1 MKNLATAKTETY
13 GLEVEGQTGQEVRF
27 SLAGRIALDNVYELL
42 EELRQRLEEMIP
54 AKLEVDLAQVE
65 YLDSSGAL
73 ALIFLE
79 KEAKKK
85 DIPFAF
91 VKTTEEAERIMGL
104 IDPEELDR
112 PLLRQAE
119 KLNFFEFLGK
129 TALGLWHEG
138 YNLLS
143 FFGKLLTSL
152 MFLIFRPRLV
162 RWGEV
167 LVYMQKTGVEAVPI
181 LGMMSLLMG
190 LVLAFMSSFTL
201 RQFGAMIYVAALV
214 NVAFARELGSLLT
227 GILIA
232 GRSGS
237 SFAAEIGTMKVNEEV
252 DALEVMGFEP
262 VRFLAVPK
270 VLATM
275 FVMPV
280 LTLYSMFFGIL
291 GGFLAAV
298 TLLDLTIFTYINET
312 RKVLELFDIFY
323 SLFKSV
329 IYGMIIAVIGCQRGF
344 QVRGGAQ
351 EVGTATT
358 SAVVAGLFL
367 IIVAAALLSIVDQY
381 IRPFFG

>member
-1 MKNLATAKTETY
+1 MNTSAAQAENH
-13 GLEVEGQTGQEVRF
+13 GLDIEGQKGREVRF
-27 SLAGRIALDNVYELL
+27 SLSGRIALDNVYELL
-42 EELRQRLEEMIP
+42 EELRAQLEEMSP
-54 AKLEVDLAQVE
+54 AKLEVDLGRVE

-73 ALIFLE
+73 ALIYLE
-79 KEAKKK
+79 KEAKTKN
-85 DIPFAF
+85 IPFAF
-91 VKTTEEAERIMGL
+91 VKATDEAQRIMGL
-104 IDPEELDR
+104 IDPEELDLL
-112 PLLRQAE
+112 PLRQE
-119 KLNFFEFLGK
+119 EQLNFFEFLGK
-129 TALGLWHEG
+129 AALGLWGEG
-138 YNLLS
+138 YQLLS

-152 MFLIFRPRLV
+152 VFLFFRPRLI

-167 LVYMQKTGVEAVPI
+167 LVYMQKTGVEAFPI

-201 RQFGAMIYVAALV
+201 REFGAMVYVAALV
-214 NVAFARELGSLLT
+214 DVAFTRELASLLT

-262 VRFLAVPK
+262 IRFLAVPK

-298 TLLDLTIFTYINET
+298 TLLDITIFTYIHET
-312 RKVLELFDIFY
+312 QKVLEFFDIFY

-329 IYGMIIAVIGCQRGF
+329 IYGLIIATIGCQRGF

-367 IIVAAALLSIVDQY
+367 IIVAAALLSVVDQY

>member
-1 MKNLATAKTETY
+1 MNNLAPQAETY
-13 GLEVEGQTGQEVRF
+13 GLDVEGQKGQDVRF
-27 SLAGRIALDNVYELL
+27 ALSGRIALDNVYTLL
-42 EELRQRLEEMIP
+42 EELRTKIEEMRP

-85 DIPFAF
+85 DVPFEF
-91 VKTTEEAERIMGL
+91 VNTTEEAQRILGL
-104 IDPEELDR
+104 IDPEELDV
-112 PLLRQAE
+112 PPLRQE
-119 KLNFFEFLGK
+119 IRLNFFEFVGK
-129 TALGLWHEG
+129 TSLELGAEG
-138 YNLLS
+138 YNLLG

-152 MFLIFRPRLV
+152 LYLVFRPRQI

-167 LVYMQKTGVEAVPI
+167 LVYMQKTGVEAFPI

-201 RQFGAMIYVAALV
+201 REFGAMIYVAALV
-214 NVAFARELGSLLT
+214 DVAFTRELGSLLT

-280 LTLYSMFFGIL
+280 LTLYSMLFGIL

-298 TLLDLTIFTYINET
+298 TLLDLTIFTYVNET
-312 RKVLELFDIFY
+312 RKALEFFDIFY

-367 IIVAAALLSIVDQY
+367 IIVAAAVLSIVDQY

>member
-1 MKNLATAKTETY
+1 MNNNLATQAETY
-13 GLEVEGQTGQEVRF
+13 GLDVKGQSGEEVRF
-27 SLAGRIALDNVYELL
+27 DLSGRIALDNVHKLL
-42 EELRQRLEEMIP
+42 AELRTRLKEVRP
-54 AKLEVDLAQVE
+54 GKLEVDLGRVE

-73 ALIFLE
+73 ALFFLE
-79 KEAKKK
+79 KEA
-85 DIPFAF
+85 DRQHIPFEF
-91 VKTTEEAERIMGL
+91 INTTDEAQRIMGL
-104 IDPEELDR
+104 IDPDELDL
-112 PLLRQAE
+112 PPLRQE
-119 KLNFFEFLGK
+119 ERLNFFEFAGKSTLELGS
-129 TALGLWHEG
+129 EG
-138 YNLLS
+138 YNLLG

-152 MFLIFRPRLV
+152 LSLFFRPRQI

-167 LVYMQKTGVEAVPI
+167 LAYMQKTGVEALPI

-201 RQFGAMIYVAALV
+201 REFGAMVYVAALV
-214 NVAFARELGSLLT
+214 DVAFTRELASLLT

-298 TLLDLTIFTYINET
+298 TLLDLTSFTYVNET
-312 RKVLELFDIFY
+312 RKALQMFDIFY

-381 IRPFFG
+381 IRPFFA

>member
-1 MKNLATAKTETY
+1 MNNNLATQAETY
-13 GLEVEGQTGQEVRF
+13 GLDVKGQSGGEVRF
-27 SLAGRIALDNVYELL
+27 DLSGRIALDNVHKLL
-42 EELRQRLEEMIP
+42 AELRTRLEEVRP
-54 AKLEVDLAQVE
+54 GKLEVDLGGVE

-73 ALIFLE
+73 ALFFLE
-79 KEAKKK
+79 KEA
-85 DIPFAF
+85 DRQNIPFEF
-91 VKTTEEAERIMGL
+91 INTTDEAQRIMGL
-104 IDPEELDR
+104 IDPDELDL
-112 PLLRQAE
+112 PPIRQE
-119 KLNFFEFLGK
+119 ERLNFFEFLGK
-129 TALGLWHEG
+129 TSLSVANEG
-138 YNLLS
+138 YTLLS
-143 FFGKLLTSL
+143 FFGKLLTALLSL
-152 MFLIFRPRLV
+152 VFRPRQI

-167 LVYMQKTGVEAVPI
+167 LVYMQKTGVEAFPI

-201 RQFGAMIYVAALV
+201 REFGAMVYVAALV
-214 NVAFARELGSLLT
+214 DVAFTRELGSLLT

-275 FVMPV
+275 IAMPV

-298 TLLDLTIFTYINET
+298 TLLDLTIFTYVNET
-312 RKVLELFDIFY
+312 RKALEMFDIFY

-381 IRPFFG
+381 IRPFFA

>member
-1 MKNLATAKTETY
+1 MNDLTTHAAAY
-13 GLEVEGQTGQEVRF
+13 GLNVEGQTGQEVHF
-27 SLAGRIALDNVYELL
+27 ALSGRIALDNVYELWS
-42 EELRQRLEEMIP
+42 ELQTRVDRLSP

-73 ALIFLE
+73 ALLLLQ
-79 KEAKKK
+79 KEAQKQN
-85 DIPFAF
+85 IPLSF
-91 VKTTEEAERIMGL
+91 VNATEETERIMAL
-104 IDPEELDR
+104 VDPEALDL
-112 PLLRQAE
+112 PALRQE
-119 KLNFFEFLGK
+119 EELNFFEFLGK
-129 TALGLWHEG
+129 TTLGVLDEG
-138 YNLLS
+138 YRLLS

-152 MFLIFRPRLV
+152 VFLFFRPRQI

-167 LVYMQKTGVEAVPI
+167 LVYMQKAGVEAFPI

-201 RQFGAMIYVAALV
+201 REFGALVYVAALV
-214 NVAFARELGSLLT
+214 DVAFSRELASLLT

-262 VRFLAVPK
+262 IRFLAVPK

-275 FVMPV
+275 MVMPV

-298 TLLDLTIFTYINET
+298 TILDITIFTYIHET
-312 RKVLELFDIFY
+312 QKALEFFDIFY
-323 SLFKSV
+323 SLIKAV
-329 IYGMIIAVIGCQRGF
+329 IYGLIISVIGCQRGF

-367 IIVAAALLSIVDQY
+367 IIVAAAILSIVDQY
-381 IRPFFG
+381 IRPFFS

>member
-1 MKNLATAKTETY
+1 M
-13 GLEVEGQTGQEVRF
+13 V
-27 SLAGRIALDNVYELL
+27 
-42 EELRQRLEEMIP
+42 
-54 AKLEVDLAQVE
+54 
-65 YLDSSGAL
+65 
-73 ALIFLE
+73 
-79 KEAKKK
+79 
-85 DIPFAF
+85 
-91 VKTTEEAERIMGL
+91 
-104 IDPEELDR
+104 
-112 PLLRQAE
+112 
-119 KLNFFEFLGK
+119 
-129 TALGLWHEG
+129 
-138 YNLLS
+138 
-143 FFGKLLTSL
+143 
-152 MFLIFRPRLV
+152 
-162 RWGEV
+162 
-167 LVYMQKTGVEAVPI
+167 
-181 LGMMSLLMG
+181 
-190 LVLAFMSSFTL
+190 
-201 RQFGAMIYVAALV
+201 YVAALV
-214 NVAFARELGSLLT
+214 DVAFTRELASLLT

-298 TLLDLTIFTYINET
+298 TLLDLTSFTYVNET
-312 RKVLELFDIFY
+312 RKALQMFDIFY

-381 IRPFFG
+381 IRPFFA

>member
-1 MKNLATAKTETY
+1 MNNNLATQAETY
-13 GLEVEGQTGQEVRF
+13 GLDVKGQSGEEVRF
-27 SLAGRIALDNVYELL
+27 DLSGRIALDNVHKLL
-42 EELRQRLEEMIP
+42 AELRTRLKEVRP
-54 AKLEVDLAQVE
+54 GKLEVDLGRVE

-73 ALIFLE
+73 ALFFLE
-79 KEAKKK
+79 KEA
-85 DIPFAF
+85 DRQNIPFEF
-91 VKTTEEAERIMGL
+91 INTTDEAQRIMGL
-104 IDPEELDR
+104 IDPDELDL
-112 PLLRQAE
+112 PPLRQE
-119 KLNFFEFLGK
+119 ERLNFFEFAGKSTLELGS
-129 TALGLWHEG
+129 EG
-138 YNLLS
+138 YNLLG

-152 MFLIFRPRLV
+152 LSLFFRPRQI

-167 LVYMQKTGVEAVPI
+167 LAYMQKTGVEALPI

-201 RQFGAMIYVAALV
+201 REFGAMVYVAALV
-214 NVAFARELGSLLT
+214 DVAFTRELASLLT

-298 TLLDLTIFTYINET
+298 TLLDLTSFTYVNET
-312 RKVLELFDIFY
+312 RKALQMFDIFY

-381 IRPFFG
+381 IRPFFA

>member
-1 MKNLATAKTETY
+1 MNNLAPQAETY
-13 GLEVEGQTGQEVRF
+13 GLDVEGQKGQDVRF
-27 SLAGRIALDNVYELL
+27 ALSGRIALDNVYGLL
-42 EELRQRLEEMIP
+42 EELRTKIEEMRP

-85 DIPFAF
+85 DVPFEF
-91 VKTTEEAERIMGL
+91 VNTTEEAQRILGL
-104 IDPEELDR
+104 IDPEELDV
-112 PLLRQAE
+112 PPLRQE
-119 KLNFFEFLGK
+119 IRLNFFEFVGK
-129 TALGLWHEG
+129 TSLELGAEG
-138 YNLLS
+138 YNLLG

-152 MFLIFRPRLV
+152 LYLVFRPRQI

-167 LVYMQKTGVEAVPI
+167 LVYMQKTGVEAFPI

-201 RQFGAMIYVAALV
+201 REFGAMIYVAALV
-214 NVAFARELGSLLT
+214 DVAFTRELGSLLT

-280 LTLYSMFFGIL
+280 LTLYSMLFGIL

-298 TLLDLTIFTYINET
+298 TLLDLTIFTYVNET
-312 RKVLELFDIFY
+312 RKALEFFDIFY

-367 IIVAAALLSIVDQY
+367 IIVAAAVLSIVDQY

>member
-1 MKNLATAKTETY
+1 MNNLAPQAETY
-13 GLEVEGQTGQEVRF
+13 GLDVEGQKGQDVRF
-27 SLAGRIALDNVYELL
+27 ALSGRIALDNVYGLL
-42 EELRQRLEEMIP
+42 EELRTKIEEMRP

-85 DIPFAF
+85 DVPFEF
-91 VKTTEEAERIMGL
+91 VNTTEEAQRILGL
-104 IDPEELDR
+104 IDPEELDV
-112 PLLRQAE
+112 PPLRQE
-119 KLNFFEFLGK
+119 TRLNFFEFVGK
-129 TALGLWHEG
+129 TSLELGAEG
-138 YNLLS
+138 YNLLG

-152 MFLIFRPRLV
+152 LYLVFRPRQI

-167 LVYMQKTGVEAVPI
+167 LVYMQKTGVEAFPI

-201 RQFGAMIYVAALV
+201 REFGAMIYVAALV
-214 NVAFARELGSLLT
+214 DVAFTRELGSLLT

-280 LTLYSMFFGIL
+280 LTLYSMLFGIL

-298 TLLDLTIFTYINET
+298 TLLDLTIFTYVNET
-312 RKVLELFDIFY
+312 RKALEFFDIFY

-367 IIVAAALLSIVDQY
+367 IIVAAAVLSIVDQY